1 MTSMQPKQGQLQAE
15 KRGPSPSP
23 DPTEKKLNC
32 YHLPIDAPSARLITH
47 ITISESHLDISKPLK
62 THLWHS
68 FAMIWK
74 RHETTSW
81 SRNGF
86 IVPCLSE
93 TLRRPP
99 FASARHWLQFWLTVA
114 LHAANSEKPGL
125 AGRSYLGLPCR
136 NWKLRENGQQ
146 IQQMWIVQ
154 VFNPSWWKIV
164 EWYCIN
170 RFNICITSIH
180 WKSISND
187 NIKWLPYTS
196 LRVIP
201 LDAPLCS
208 KACELTSTLP
218 LTWNMNDLI

>member
-1 MTSMQPKQGQLQAE
+1 MHE
-15 KRGPSPSP
+15 KWQVCSPNTGSFKLRR
-23 DPTEKKLNC
+23 EVLLHLLIQRKKKINC

-47 ITISESHLDISKPLK
+47 ITVSESHLDISKPLK
-62 THLWHS
+62 THLLHS

-81 SRNGF
+81 SRNSF

-187 NIKWLPYTS
+187 NIKWLPYLSESHS
-196 LRVIP
+196 LGRSFVFKS
-201 LDAPLCS
+201 LW
-208 KACELTSTLP
+208 TH
-218 LTWNMNDLI
+218 